1 MNFSAPFGLQKFQRL
16 SGETKTNRS
25 SANNAAQT
33 GCPERGFISF
43 SVLFALLFLAALIF
57 LAVRLSPP
65 YLSNYRLQDA
75 VENIA
80 GRATYSQQMSES
92 DIHREVIARARAFG
106 IQLENRQV
114 AVRKTRASVD
124 IVVQYEV
131 QVDLGVRQVVLRFE
145 PSAGNRN
152 INASRNSP

>member
-75 VENIA
+75 VENLA

-124 IVVQYEV
+124 IAVQYEV

>member
-75 VENIA
+75 VENLA

-124 IVVQYEV
+124 IAVQYEV
-131 QVDLGVRQVVLRFE
+131 QVDLGVRQVKLRFE

-152 INASRNSP
+152 LMASGR

>member
-75 VENIA
+75 VENLA

-92 DIHREVIARARAFG
+92 EIHREVIARARAFG

-114 AVRKTRASVD
+114 AVRKTRGSVD
-124 IVVQYEV
+124 IAVQYEV

>member
-152 INASRNSP
+152 LMLSGK